1 MTGEY
6 QGTPARL
13 PPSRS
18 LRVIRNVLQSGLPRH
33 LSKEL
38 LRRGD
43 AASFQ
48 SGGATACRR
57 GLVAH
62 SKRKREQR
70 LYPPLNRIGGSMNHR
85 THREV
90 REARALRQRR
100 SGMPGER
107 MKRFTIDVPES
118 LHRRVKAQC
127 ALRGVKMADYLR
139 QTLEKL
145 FPPK

>member
-1 MTGEY
+1 
-6 QGTPARL
+6 
-13 PPSRS
+13 
-18 LRVIRNVLQSGLPRH
+18 
-33 LSKEL
+33 
-38 LRRGD
+38 
-43 AASFQ
+43 
-48 SGGATACRR
+48 
-57 GLVAH
+57 
-62 SKRKREQR
+62 
-70 LYPPLNRIGGSMNHR
+70 MNHR

-100 SGMPGER
+100 SGMPMPRER

-118 LHRRVKAQC
+118 LHRRIKAEC